1 MFTLSEYLQNKLD
14 ADLAAAK
21 KYQKLEE
28 EQIKFQSEIKQEITG
43 LKEQNAKISDT
54 VETIMTEIIP
64 PLQEA
69 NNG

>member
-1 MFTLSEYLQNKLD
+1 MATLSEYLQNKLN

-28 EQIKFQSEIKQEITG
+28 EQRKFQSEIEQEITD
-43 LKEQNAKISDT
+43 LKEQNAEISDT

-64 PLQEA
+64 SMQEVE
-69 NNG
+69 